1 LIPASEARSVA
12 IVNHKV
18 GEVSA
23 PDGSDSTLRRLGTIL
38 NDASALG
45 EAIARQWRYSP
56 RSEGRPPHSETTCA
70 RHIQPM
76 LDGTTLFVAAVFVLA
91 GLTKGVIGLGLPTI
105 SMGLLVLVMTPP
117 EAAAL
122 LVLPSFLTNLWQ
134 MLAGPSLRSVCVR
147 LWPMMLGACLG
158 TWSGAGL
165 MMGPLA
171 MYGSG
176 LLGLALVAYALTGL
190 FAMGVIPAVP
200 YLQAIG
206 LEKDEL
212 VQALGLSF
220 TVSTIALAVNLASA
234 GALGVSIAGA
244 ALSTLAMA
252 CVGMWIGQSVR
263 LSLRPATFRRCF
275 FVGLL
280 MLGAYLAGRSVF

>member
-1 LIPASEARSVA
+1 
-12 IVNHKV
+12 
-18 GEVSA
+18 
-23 PDGSDSTLRRLGTIL
+23 
-38 NDASALG
+38 
-45 EAIARQWRYSP
+45 
-56 RSEGRPPHSETTCA
+56 
-70 RHIQPM
+70 M
-76 LDGTTLFVAAVFVLA
+76 LDGSTAFVAAVFVLA
-91 GLTKGVIGLGLPTI
+91 GLTKGVIGLGLPTV

-165 MMGPLA
+165 MMGPRA

-190 FAMGVIPAVP
+190 FAMGLPPISPVQERWLGPAAGAISGIIIAATGVFVIPAVL

-244 ALSTLAMA
+244 ALGTLAMA

-263 LSLRPATFRRCF
+263 MSLRPATFRRCF

-280 MLGAYLAGRSVF
+280 LLGAYLAARLAF